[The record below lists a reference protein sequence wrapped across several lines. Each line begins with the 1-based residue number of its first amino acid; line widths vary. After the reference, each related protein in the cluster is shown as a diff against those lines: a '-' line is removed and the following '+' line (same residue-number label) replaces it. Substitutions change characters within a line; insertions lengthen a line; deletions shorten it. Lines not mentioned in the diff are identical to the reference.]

1 MAQPRPAGPAQ
12 RGRSSSRWYRAS
24 TSQFCTQ
31 ESSLVRRSTMQA
43 LLSSKVPPPVAGGDD
58 PVALQRYVVM
68 AAITETILEQ
78 GLDADSPTA
87 YLGALMAAL
96 TVSKKWDGSCP
107 GLAPLVP

>member
-1 MAQPRPAGPAQ
+1 
-12 RGRSSSRWYRAS
+12 
-24 TSQFCTQ
+24 
-31 ESSLVRRSTMQA
+31 MQA
-43 LLSSKVPPPVAGGDD
+43 LLSSKVPPPAAGVDD

-96 TVSKKWDGSCP
+96 TVSKKWDGSCLSP
-107 GLAPLVP
+107 PVP